1 MKNQK
6 DIQLK
11 KPYTDKRDVR
21 RVVRGKASAVYKAC
35 KIEKKVDC
43 RMRGMNNGAR
53 GAKHSMR
60 GAKQAVRGAKQ
71 EVHGVNRAVRGV
83 EDGGFVRCAF
93 VEPKHIEYK
102 SVKTIKPSS
111 RTVRHNAFGAR
122 EKFIIYCPQ
131 ERVKQ
136 YAQIVKNSDMAP
148 VAIKPCREPCTEAR
162 RLKAKDYII
171 LLVVGLIIGFV
182 NGFFG
187 GGGGMLCVPLLLFF
201 LKLKDKMAHAT
212 AILIMLPISVVS
224 IIVYISNFT
233 VEFDTALYVVLGS
246 VVGGVLGSLLLKKL
260 SNVWI
265 RAIFALVMVG
275 AGIKMIW

>member
-11 KPYTDKRDVR
+11 KPYTDN
-21 RVVRGKASAVYKAC
+21 VVRGKASADYETYQ
-35 KIEKKVDC
+35 IEKKVDC
-43 RMRGMNNGAR
+43 GMNNGAR
-53 GAKHSMR
+53 RANHDMYGNRAVRGVNYSMHRVNYSMHRVNYSKR
-60 GAKQAVRGAKQ
+60 GAKQA
-71 EVHGVNRAVRGV
+71 VHGVNRAVRGV

-136 YAQIVKNSDMAP
+136 YAQIVKNSEMAP

-182 NGFFG
+182 NGF
-187 GGGGMLCVPLLLFF
+187 L
-201 LKLKDKMAHAT
+201 A
-212 AILIMLPISVVS
+212 
-224 IIVYISNFT
+224 
-233 VEFDTALYVVLGS
+233 
-246 VVGGVLGSLLLKKL
+246 
-260 SNVWI
+260 
-265 RAIFALVMVG
+265 G
-275 AGIKMIW
+275 AGGCFACRCCCSFFSSRIRWRTPRLYLLCCRFRWFL